1 MQFNSERFVE
11 MDLNTATYHE
21 LITLLNIGEV
31 GAASIVMARD
41 SLKRNGRKLTLVD
54 LTLDCGIPGDIV
66 KEWMVSGE
74 IQPVPRHEDSGEN
87 DQTAVLLVSIAASIQ
102 ALSEAVDIVN
112 DRQSLFESALN
123 AAGLDVTGATAH
135 VTNPIDKKESMSL
148 SRQDSQ
154 HQQYRVEEL
163 TETQT
168 TISHHDYVHQDEKP
182 EQSCHQPS
190 FSESDWSDDLDAAL
204 EEQLKL
210 IRQFKLPGE
219 EECMMHE
226 CRGGSNSRVIRHP
239 ELSRNSQELIMADE
253 CCCGGSNSRV
263 IRHPEWSRSRQ
274 ELIMVDECSCGGSN
288 SRVMRHSELS
298 QGAQH
303 TEEPEK
309 IYYKNSSTERSRE
322 NVVDA
327 GLEQRLRLIRQSDR
341 SEKEQSSN
349 EVEEETSHVC
359 RCGSIISRVMRHP
372 ELNEIGPGP
381 RPIFRPGPN
390 EAHSEEFSPSVG
402 GPRSSRADWN
412 RWSRIRVPEFKGNR
426 SSWHS
431 YLVQF
436 NTIMKMNDCDDN
448 EVKVCKL
455 VEALR
460 GKALDYFE
468 SLPEELRL
476 EFESLC
482 SMFEGRFGRQETPA
496 TMRSKLKCITQGVE
510 ETLAEF
516 GERALKVTSEG
527 YVGMTGQWVQALAV
541 DAFLMG
547 CLDKRSALS
556 SMDKEPQTIDE
567 AVKLMRRLGSHEGTL
582 KTGKRLCTLEEEE
595 DGASAPLQVHHMEA
609 IDSSTFEINQLNE
622 SIKLLTELLTS
633 TSQKLP
639 LESLGSSGR
648 RAKSFVCFTCG
659 IQGHIARN
667 CPRVSEES
675 KRRKKM

>member
-1 MQFNSERFVE
+1 MSVQFNSERFVE

-54 LTLDCGIPGDIV
+54 LKLDCGIPGDIV

-74 IQPVPRHEDSGEN
+74 IQPVPQHEDSGEN
-87 DQTAVLLVSIAASIQ
+87 EQTAVLLVSIAASIQ

-112 DRQSLFESALN
+112 DRQALFESALK
-123 AAGLDVTGATAH
+123 AAGLDVTGASAH
-135 VTNPIDKKESMSL
+135 VTNPTDEVESMSL
-148 SRQDSQ
+148 SRQDSH
-154 HQQYRVEEL
+154 HQQYRVELEEL
-163 TETQT
+163 AETRT
-168 TISHHDYVHQDEKP
+168 TSSHHDYEHQDGKS
-182 EQSCHQPS
+182 QQIGHQPS
-190 FSESDWSDDLDAAL
+190 SMKSDWSDDLDAAL

-219 EECMMHE
+219 EEDTVHE
-226 CRGGSNSRVIRHP
+226 CRG
-239 ELSRNSQELIMADE
+239 
-253 CCCGGSNSRV
+253 GGSNSRV

-582 KTGKRLCTLEEEE
+582 KTGKRLCTLEEE

>member
-1 MQFNSERFVE
+1 MSVQFNSERFVK
-11 MDLNTATYHE
+11 MDLNTATYSE
-21 LITLLNIGEV
+21 LVTLLNIGEV
-31 GAASIVMARD
+31 RAASIVMVRE
-41 SLKRNGRKLTLVD
+41 SLEKD
-54 LTLDCGIPGDIV
+54 LTVNGDI
-66 KEWMVSGE
+66 
-74 IQPVPRHEDSGEN
+74 QPIPRHEDSCKS
-87 DQTAVLLVSIAASIQ
+87 DQTSTLLVSIAASIQ

-112 DRQSLFESALN
+112 DRQALFESALI
-123 AAGLDVTGATAH
+123 AAGLDVTGASAH
-135 VTNPIDKKESMSL
+135 VTNPTDEVEFMSL
-148 SRQDSQ
+148 SRQDSR
-154 HQQYRVEEL
+154 HQQYKVELEEL
-163 TETQT
+163 AETRT
-168 TISHHDYVHQDEKP
+168 TISHHDYEHQDEKP

-210 IRQFKLPGE
+210 ICQFKLPGK

-226 CRGGSNSRVIRHP
+226 CHCGGSNSRVIRHP
-239 ELSRNSQELIMADE
+239 ELSRS
-253 CCCGGSNSRV
+253 S
-263 IRHPEWSRSRQ
+263 Q
-274 ELIMVDECSCGGSN
+274 ELIMVDECRCGGTN

-303 TEEPEK
+303 TEETRK
-309 IYYKNSSTERSRE
+309 IHHKNSSTES
-322 NVVDA
+322 VVGDDVDA

-341 SEKEQSSN
+341 SENEQSSN
-349 EVEEETSHVC
+349 EVEEEMSHVC
-359 RCGSIISRVMRHP
+359 RCGGINSRVMRHP
-372 ELNEIGPGP
+372 ELNEVCPGP
-381 RPIFRPGPN
+381 RPSFRPGPN

-436 NTIMKMNDCDDN
+436 NTIMKMNDCRDN

-468 SLPEELRL
+468 SLPKELRL
-476 EFESLC
+476 EFDSLC
-482 SMFEGRFGRQETPA
+482 SMFEGRFGRQEAPA
-496 TMRSKLKCITQGVE
+496 TMRSKLKCITQRVE
-510 ETLAEF
+510 ESLAEF
-516 GERALKVTSEG
+516 GERALKVASEG

-556 SMDKEPQTIDE
+556 SMNKERQTIDE

-582 KTGKRLCTLEEEE
+582 KTGKRLCTLEEE

-609 IDSSTFEINQLNE
+609 SDCSTFEINQLNE

-675 KRRKKM
+675 KRRKM

>member
-74 IQPVPRHEDSGEN
+74 IQPVPRHENSGEN
-87 DQTAVLLVSIAASIQ
+87 EQTAVLLVSIAASIQ
-102 ALSEAVDIVN
+102 ALSEAVDMVN
-112 DRQSLFESALN
+112 DRQALFESALK

-154 HQQYRVEEL
+154 QYRVEEL

-168 TISHHDYVHQDEKP
+168 TISHHDYEHQDGKP
-182 EQSCHQPS
+182 EQSCHHPS
-190 FSESDWSDDLDAAL
+190 FIESDWSDDLDAAL

-210 IRQFKLPGE
+210 ISQFKLPGE
-219 EECMMHE
+219 EEETVHE
-226 CRGGSNSRVIRHP
+226 CRCSGSNSRVIRHL
-239 ELSRNSQELIMADE
+239 EL
-253 CCCGGSNSRV
+253 
-263 IRHPEWSRSRQ
+263 SRSRQ
-274 ELIMVDECSCGGSN
+274 ESIMVD
-288 SRVMRHSELS
+288 
-298 QGAQH
+298 A
-303 TEEPEK
+303 
-309 IYYKNSSTERSRE
+309 
-322 NVVDA
+322 D
-327 GLEQRLRLIRQSDR
+327 
-341 SEKEQSSN
+341 
-349 EVEEETSHVC
+349 
-359 RCGSIISRVMRHP
+359 RCGSINSRVMRHP
-372 ELNEIGPGP
+372 EFNEMCPRP

-436 NTIMKMNDCDDN
+436 NTIMKMNDCHDN

-468 SLPEELRL
+468 SLPKELRL
-476 EFESLC
+476 EFDSLC
-482 SMFEGRFGRQETPA
+482 SMFEGRFGRQEAPA
-496 TMRSKLKCITQGVE
+496 TMRSKLKCITQRVE
-510 ETLAEF
+510 ESLAEF
-516 GERALKVTSEG
+516 GERALKVASEG

-556 SMDKEPQTIDE
+556 SMNKEPQTIDE
-567 AVKLMRRLGSHEGTL
+567 AVKLMRRLGSHNRAMSAD
-582 KTGKRLCTLEEEE
+582 KQSFTLEG
-595 DGASAPLQVHHMEA
+595 DGAFAPLQVDQMVESESV
-609 IDSSTFEINQLNE
+609 DVDQLNE
-622 SIKLLTELLTS
+622 SIKTLTKLLAKMPQLLPVQSLRSNQS
-633 TSQKLP
+633 TKT
-639 LESLGSSGR
+639 
-648 RAKSFVCFTCG
+648 FVCFTCG

-667 CPRVSEES
+667 CPRVSKES

>member
-1 MQFNSERFVE
+1 MSVQFNSERFVK
-11 MDLNTATYHE
+11 MDLNTATYSE
-21 LITLLNIGEV
+21 LLTLLNIGEV
-31 GAASIVMARD
+31 RAASIVMVRE
-41 SLKRNGRKLTLVD
+41 SLERIGRKLTLLD
-54 LTLDCGIPGDIV
+54 LTLDCGIPGDVV
-66 KEWMVSGE
+66 KDLTVNGD
-74 IQPVPRHEDSGEN
+74 IQPIPRHEDSCKS
-87 DQTAVLLVSIAASIQ
+87 DQTSTLLVSIAASIQ

-112 DRQSLFESALN
+112 DRQALFESALK
-123 AAGLDVTGATAH
+123 AAGLDVTGANAH
-135 VTNPIDKKESMSL
+135 VTNPIDKVEFMSL

-163 TETQT
+163 TEART
-168 TISHHDYVHQDEKP
+168 TVSHHDYEHQDGKP
-182 EQSCHQPS
+182 GQSCHQPS
-190 FSESDWSDDLDAAL
+190 FIESDWSDDLDAAL

-219 EECMMHE
+219 EEETVHE
-226 CRGGSNSRVIRHP
+226 CRCSGSNSRVIRHP
-239 ELSRNSQELIMADE
+239 ELSR
-253 CCCGGSNSRV
+253 
-263 IRHPEWSRSRQ
+263 SRQ
-274 ELIMVDECSCGGSN
+274 ESILVDADRCGIIN
-288 SRVMRHSELS
+288 SRVMS
-298 QGAQH
+298 
-303 TEEPEK
+303 
-309 IYYKNSSTERSRE
+309 
-322 NVVDA
+322 
-327 GLEQRLRLIRQSDR
+327 
-341 SEKEQSSN
+341 
-349 EVEEETSHVC
+349 
-359 RCGSIISRVMRHP
+359 HP
-372 ELNEIGPGP
+372 EFNEMCPRP

-482 SMFEGRFGRQETPA
+482 SMFEGRFGRQEAPA

-582 KTGKRLCTLEEEE
+582 KTGKRLCTLEEE

-633 TSQKLP
+633 TLQKLP
-639 LESLGSSGR
+639 LESVGSTGR

-659 IQGHIARN
+659 TQGHIARN

>member
-1 MQFNSERFVE
+1 MSVQFNSERFVK
-11 MDLNTATYHE
+11 MDLNTATYSE
-21 LITLLNIGEV
+21 LVTLLNIGEV
-31 GAASIVMARD
+31 GAASIVMVRE
-41 SLKRNGRKLTLVD
+41 SLERIGRKLTLLD
-54 LTLDCGIPGDIV
+54 LTLDCGIPGDVV
-66 KEWMVSGE
+66 KDLTVNGD
-74 IQPVPRHEDSGEN
+74 IQPIPRHEDSCKS
-87 DQTAVLLVSIAASIQ
+87 DQTSTLLVSIAASIQ

-112 DRQSLFESALN
+112 DRQALFESALK
-123 AAGLDVTGATAH
+123 AAGLDVTGANAH
-135 VTNPIDKKESMSL
+135 VTNPIDKVEFMSL

-168 TISHHDYVHQDEKP
+168 TISHHDYEHQDGKP
-182 EQSCHQPS
+182 EQSCHQRS
-190 FSESDWSDDLDAAL
+190 FIESDWSDDLDAAL

-219 EECMMHE
+219 EEETVHE
-226 CRGGSNSRVIRHP
+226 CRCSSSNSRVIRHP
-239 ELSRNSQELIMADE
+239 ELSRSKQE
-253 CCCGGSNSRV
+253 S
-263 IRHPEWSRSRQ
+263 
-274 ELIMVDECSCGGSN
+274 IMVD
-288 SRVMRHSELS
+288 
-298 QGAQH
+298 A
-303 TEEPEK
+303 
-309 IYYKNSSTERSRE
+309 
-322 NVVDA
+322 D
-327 GLEQRLRLIRQSDR
+327 
-341 SEKEQSSN
+341 
-349 EVEEETSHVC
+349 
-359 RCGSIISRVMRHP
+359 RCGSINSRVMRHP
-372 ELNEIGPGP
+372 EFNEMCTGP

-436 NTIMKMNDCDDN
+436 NTIMKMNDCHDN

-468 SLPEELRL
+468 SLPKELRL
-476 EFESLC
+476 EFDSLC
-482 SMFEGRFGRQETPA
+482 SMFEGRFGRQEAPA
-496 TMRSKLKCITQGVE
+496 TMRSKLKCITQRVE
-510 ETLAEF
+510 ESLAEF
-516 GERALKVTSEG
+516 GERALKVASEG

-556 SMDKEPQTIDE
+556 SMNKEPQTIDE

-582 KTGKRLCTLEEEE
+582 KTGKRLCTLEEE

-609 IDSSTFEINQLNE
+609 SDCSTFEINQLNE

>member
-31 GAASIVMARD
+31 GAASIVMVRE
-41 SLKRNGRKLTLVD
+41 SLERIGRKLTLLD
-54 LTLDCGIPGDIV
+54 LTLDCGIPGDVV
-66 KEWMVSGE
+66 KDLTVNGD
-74 IQPVPRHEDSGEN
+74 IQPIPRHEDCCKS
-87 DQTAVLLVSIAASIQ
+87 DQTSTLLVSIAASIQ

-112 DRQSLFESALN
+112 DRQALFESALK
-123 AAGLDVTGATAH
+123 AAGLDVTGANAH
-135 VTNPIDKKESMSL
+135 VTNPIDKVEFMSL

-163 TETQT
+163 TEART
-168 TISHHDYVHQDEKP
+168 TVSHHDYEHQDGKP
-182 EQSCHQPS
+182 GQSCHQPS
-190 FSESDWSDDLDAAL
+190 FIESDWSDDLDAAL

-219 EECMMHE
+219 EEETVHE
-226 CRGGSNSRVIRHP
+226 CRCSGSNSRVIRHP
-239 ELSRNSQELIMADE
+239 ELSR
-253 CCCGGSNSRV
+253 SRKES
-263 IRHPEWSRSRQ
+263 I
-274 ELIMVDECSCGGSN
+274 LVD
-288 SRVMRHSELS
+288 
-298 QGAQH
+298 
-303 TEEPEK
+303 T
-309 IYYKNSSTERSRE
+309 
-322 NVVDA
+322 D
-327 GLEQRLRLIRQSDR
+327 
-341 SEKEQSSN
+341 
-349 EVEEETSHVC
+349 
-359 RCGSIISRVMRHP
+359 RCGSINSRVMRHP
-372 ELNEIGPGP
+372 EFNEMCPRP

-482 SMFEGRFGRQETPA
+482 SMFEGRFGRQEAPA

-541 DAFLMG
+541 DAFLTG

-556 SMDKEPQTIDE
+556 SMNKEPQTIDE
-567 AVKLMRRLGSHEGTL
+567 AVKLMRRLGSHNSVISAE
-582 KTGKRLCTLEEEE
+582 KQSFPLEEG
-595 DGASAPLQVHHMEA
+595 DGASAPLLVEMVENESV
-609 IDSSTFEINQLNE
+609 DVDQLNE
-622 SIKLLTELLTS
+622 SIKTLTKLLAKMPQLLPVQSLRSDQS
-633 TSQKLP
+633 TKT
-639 LESLGSSGR
+639 
-648 RAKSFVCFTCG
+648 FVCFTCG

-667 CPRVSEES
+667 CPRVSKES

>member
-1 MQFNSERFVE
+1 
-11 MDLNTATYHE
+11 MDLNTATYSE
-21 LITLLNIGEV
+21 LLTLLNIGEV

-74 IQPVPRHEDSGEN
+74 IQPVPRHENSGEN
-87 DQTAVLLVSIAASIQ
+87 EQTAVLLVSIAASIQ

-112 DRQSLFESALN
+112 ERQALFESALK
-123 AAGLDVTGATAH
+123 AANLDVTGASAH
-135 VTNPIDKKESMSL
+135 VTNPTGKVEFMSL
-148 SRQDSQ
+148 SRQNSQ
-154 HQQYRVEEL
+154 CQQNYVEEL
-163 TETQT
+163 AETQT
-168 TISHHDYVHQDEKP
+168 TSSHHNYEHQDGKP
-182 EQSCHQPS
+182 QQSCHQPS
-190 FSESDWSDDLDAAL
+190 SMESDWSDDLDAAL

-219 EECMMHE
+219 EEDTVHE
-226 CRGGSNSRVIRHP
+226 CHCSGCNSRVIRHP
-239 ELSRNSQELIMADE
+239 ELSR
-253 CCCGGSNSRV
+253 
-263 IRHPEWSRSRQ
+263 SRQ
-274 ELIMVDECSCGGSN
+274 ESIMVDECRCGGTN

-303 TEEPEK
+303 TEETRK
-309 IYYKNSSTERSRE
+309 IHHKNSSTES
-322 NVVDA
+322 VVGDDVDA

-341 SEKEQSSN
+341 SENEQSSN
-349 EVEEETSHVC
+349 EVEEEMSHVC
-359 RCGSIISRVMRHP
+359 RCGGINSRVMRHP
-372 ELNEIGPGP
+372 ELNEVCPGP
-381 RPIFRPGPN
+381 RPSFRPGPN

-436 NTIMKMNDCDDN
+436 NTIMKMNDCHDN

-468 SLPEELRL
+468 SLPKELRL
-476 EFESLC
+476 EFDSLC
-482 SMFEGRFGRQETPA
+482 SMFEGRFGRQEAPA
-496 TMRSKLKCITQGVE
+496 TMRSKLKCITQRVE
-510 ETLAEF
+510 ESLAEF
-516 GERALKVTSEG
+516 GERALKVASEG

-556 SMDKEPQTIDE
+556 SMNKEPQTIDE
-567 AVKLMRRLGSHEGTL
+567 AVKLMRRLGSHNSVISAE
-582 KTGKRLCTLEEEE
+582 KQSFPLEEG
-595 DGASAPLQVHHMEA
+595 DGASAPLLVEMVENESV
-609 IDSSTFEINQLNE
+609 DVDQLNE
-622 SIKLLTELLTS
+622 SIKTLTKLLAKMPQLLPVQSLRSNQS
-633 TSQKLP
+633 TKT
-639 LESLGSSGR
+639 
-648 RAKSFVCFTCG
+648 FVCFTCG

-667 CPRVSEES
+667 CPRVSKES

>member
-1 MQFNSERFVE
+1 
-11 MDLNTATYHE
+11 MDLNTATYSE
-21 LITLLNIGEV
+21 LVTLLNIGEV
-31 GAASIVMARD
+31 GAASIVMVRE
-41 SLKRNGRKLTLVD
+41 SLERIGRKLTLLD
-54 LTLDCGIPGDIV
+54 LTLDCGIPGDVV
-66 KEWMVSGE
+66 KDLTVNGD
-74 IQPVPRHEDSGEN
+74 IQPIPRHEDSCKS
-87 DQTAVLLVSIAASIQ
+87 DQTSTLLVSIAASIQ

-112 DRQSLFESALN
+112 DRQALFESALK
-123 AAGLDVTGATAH
+123 AAGLDVTGANAH
-135 VTNPIDKKESMSL
+135 VTNPIDKVEFMSL

-163 TETQT
+163 TEART
-168 TISHHDYVHQDEKP
+168 TVSHHDYEHQDGKP

-190 FSESDWSDDLDAAL
+190 FIESDWSDDLDAAL

-210 IRQFKLPGE
+210 IRQFKLPDE
-219 EECMMHE
+219 EEETVHE
-226 CRGGSNSRVIRHP
+226 CRCSGSNSRVIRHP
-239 ELSRNSQELIMADE
+239 ELSR
-253 CCCGGSNSRV
+253 
-263 IRHPEWSRSRQ
+263 SRQ
-274 ELIMVDECSCGGSN
+274 ESI
-288 SRVMRHSELS
+288 
-298 QGAQH
+298 
-303 TEEPEK
+303 T
-309 IYYKNSSTERSRE
+309 
-322 NVVDA
+322 VDA
-327 GLEQRLRLIRQSDR
+327 D
-341 SEKEQSSN
+341 
-349 EVEEETSHVC
+349 
-359 RCGSIISRVMRHP
+359 RCGSINSRVMRHP
-372 ELNEIGPGP
+372 EFNEMCHGP

-390 EAHSEEFSPSVG
+390 EAHSEEFSLSVG

-468 SLPEELRL
+468 NLPEELRL

-482 SMFEGRFGRQETPA
+482 SMFEGRFGRQEAPA

-582 KTGKRLCTLEEEE
+582 KTGKRLCTLEEE

-667 CPRVSEES
+667 CPRVSEKS

>member
-1 MQFNSERFVE
+1 
-11 MDLNTATYHE
+11 MDLNTATYSE
-21 LITLLNIGEV
+21 LVTLLNIGEV
-31 GAASIVMARD
+31 RAASIVMVRE
-41 SLKRNGRKLTLVD
+41 SLERIGRKLTLLD
-54 LTLDCGIPGDIV
+54 LTLDCGIPGDVV
-66 KEWMVSGE
+66 KDLTVNGD
-74 IQPVPRHEDSGEN
+74 IQPIPRHEDSCKS
-87 DQTAVLLVSIAASIQ
+87 DQTSTLLVTIAASIQ
-102 ALSEAVDIVN
+102 SLSEAVDRVN
-112 DRQSLFESALN
+112 DRHTLFESALI
-123 AAGLDVTGATAH
+123 AAGLDVTGASAH
-135 VTNPIDKKESMSL
+135 VTNPTDEVEFMSL
-148 SRQDSQ
+148 SRQDSR
-154 HQQYRVEEL
+154 HQQYRVELEEL
-163 TETQT
+163 AETR
-168 TISHHDYVHQDEKP
+168 TISSHHDYEHQDGKP
-182 EQSCHQPS
+182 QQIGHQPS
-190 FSESDWSDDLDAAL
+190 FMKSDWSDDLDAAL

-219 EECMMHE
+219 EEDTVHE
-226 CRGGSNSRVIRHP
+226 CRCGGCNSRVIRHP
-239 ELSRNSQELIMADE
+239 ELSRSKQESIMIDE
-253 CCCGGSNSRV
+253 CRC
-263 IRHPEWSRSRQ
+263 
-274 ELIMVDECSCGGSN
+274 DGSN

-298 QGAQH
+298 SAQH
-303 TEEPEK
+303 TEETRK
-309 IYYKNSSTERSRE
+309 IHHKNTSTESVTE
-322 NVVDA
+322 NDVDA

-341 SEKEQSSN
+341 SENEQSSN
-349 EVEEETSHVC
+349 EVEEEMSHVC
-359 RCGSIISRVMRHP
+359 RCGGINSRVMRHP
-372 ELNEIGPGP
+372 ELNDICPGP
-381 RPIFRPGPN
+381 RPSFRPGPN
-390 EAHSEEFSPSVG
+390 EAFSEEFSPTVG

-482 SMFEGRFGRQETPA
+482 SMFEGRFGRQEAPA

-582 KTGKRLCTLEEEE
+582 KTGKRLCTLEEE
-595 DGASAPLQVHHMEA
+595 DGASAPLQVHHIQA
-609 IDSSTFEINQLNE
+609 SDCSTFETITITNSLLRQL
-622 SIKLLTELLTS
+622 SYS
-633 TSQKLP
+633 
-639 LESLGSSGR
+639 
-648 RAKSFVCFTCG
+648 V
-659 IQGHIARN
+659 
-667 CPRVSEES
+667 
-675 KRRKKM
+675 